1 MPRTKFQE
9 VVFAALMCFFMV
21 LAMELYNTAFRFG
34 GMSNARWSPAAVTAV
49 IQILL
54 VMLPICFVMSFFFLD
69 PLAQRIA
76 FAQVTPGADKPILVT
91 LVRAGVTV
99 ALMCP
104 TMSFWAALLFS
115 GLNAEFLSVWLQ
127 TIVRNFPMALCWQ
140 VFFCGPLV
148 RWLFRT
154 LFRKQL
160 QAA

>member
-1 MPRTKFQE
+1 MPKTTGQKILFGL
-9 VVFAALMCFFMV
+9 LMSFFMV

-34 GMSNARWSPAAVTAV
+34 GMSNACWIPA
-49 IQILL
+49 LMEL
-54 VMLPICFVMSFFFLD
+54 RLMLPICFVMSFFFLD

-76 FAQVTPGADKPILVT
+76 FAQVTPGADRPILVT

-104 TMSFWAALLFS
+104 TMSLWATVLFS
-115 GLNAEFLSVWLQ
+115 GFSAEFLSVWLQ

-148 RWLFRT
+148 RRLFRA
-154 LFRKQL
+154 LFRRQL